1 MEKQYLHSCSG
12 WRSGR
17 LWNASLSS
25 FSGYDCFLGERAQP
39 TLTGPVI
46 PEKSIF
52 VCLRRVAIS
61 MLRFSRIDDI
71 STSPDPLIGD
81 ESISSSE
88 ETELEPELTTG
99 EESDFGA
106 EEPG

>member
-1 MEKQYLHSCSG
+1 
-12 WRSGR
+12 
-17 LWNASLSS
+17 
-25 FSGYDCFLGERAQP
+25 
-39 TLTGPVI
+39 
-46 PEKSIF
+46 
-52 VCLRRVAIS
+52 

-106 EEPG
+106 EEPGCSGAEPEFARGDPGLVGDLVEAMLATIPKLVGYAVPLRRGG